1 MAIRPTRCALTL
13 FFACSMALAPRSTTL
28 AAKAD
33 DTPAT
38 LPITRVVLFT
48 SGVGFF
54 EHQGKVQDNA
64 DIDLKFNVADVNDLL
79 KSMVL
84 EDQGG
89 GRISTVTYGS
99 RDPITKTLKTFSVD
113 LTREPTI
120 GDLLRQVRG
129 ERVTVELPTPVT
141 GKILGVEL
149 REQKVGK
156 DEVIEVEMLN
166 LVTPTGLRSIRL
178 DSAGEI
184 RLVSDRLNAEL
195 QDALAILTESHSRD
209 KKNVTLRFLGA
220 GERPVRVGYI
230 QEAPLWKTSYRL
242 VLKDDDAPLLQG
254 WAIVEN
260 TTEHDWQDVRLTLV
274 NGRPISFIMDL
285 YQPLYV
291 ARPVVAPETFAS
303 LRPQLHNQ
311 DMAAAE
317 QQFLRAG
324 QQGRIAGG
332 MGGGMLGGMGGGM
345 GGGQSPTAPTTWDE
359 VGGPGKLS
367 KGVVNGGNL
376 KVSPPIDPAAGV
388 RSAAKGDDVG
398 ELFRYQIDEPVQLAR
413 QQSAML
419 AIVND
424 KVKGEK
430 VSLFNPTVQSKHP
443 LNAVQLTNTTAL
455 HLMQGP
461 ITVFD
466 GGEYAGDAR
475 IEDLAP
481 GGRRLISYALDLDTE
496 ITVEEKSADK
506 QLVSARLLAG
516 TLLVRNRFQRSH
528 KYVVK
533 NSGSKAKN
541 VLLEQPDDEDEG
553 WKLVGLEPT
562 EKTRSLYR
570 FAVKAEPGK
579 PAKLTVKEEKPVDER
594 FLMSTLT
601 DPQDAAIYLNAGVI
615 SAGVKQAIGEVIRR
629 NRTLGEL
636 SEKIAELEGKV
647 DTIEEEQNRIRP
659 NMAQLDHDSDL
670 YRRYVKKLDA
680 QEDEVEKLRPQTDEL
695 EKLRNQT
702 RADLERYLEKLTI
715 E

>member
-1 MAIRPTRCALTL
+1 MAIRVTRCALTR
-13 FFACSMALAPRSTTL
+13 FFVCSIALAICSPTL
-28 AAKAD
+28 AAKVD
-33 DTPAT
+33 DPPAT
-38 LPITRVVLFT
+38 LPLSRVVLFT

-54 EHQGKVQDNA
+54 EHQGKVKDNA
-64 DIDLKFNVADVNDLL
+64 DIDLKFNVADINDLL

-129 ERVTVELPTPVT
+129 ERVRVELPTPVT
-141 GKILGVEL
+141 GKILGVEV

-156 DEVIEVEMLN
+156 DESIEVEFLN
-166 LVTPTGLRSIRL
+166 LVTPTGLRSIPL
-178 DSAGEI
+178 ATAGEI
-184 RLVSDRLNAEL
+184 RLVSEQLNAEL

-209 KKNVTLRFLGA
+209 KKNVRLRFLGA

-242 VLKDDDAPLLQG
+242 VLKGDNDAPLLQG

-311 DMAAAE
+311 DLAAAE

-324 QQGRIAGG
+324 QQGRLAGG
-332 MGGGMLGGMGGGM
+332 MGGGMGGMGGGM
-345 GGGQSPTAPTTWDE
+345 GGGMMGGMGGGMFVNNGD
-359 VGGPGKLS
+359 VGAGYLPA
-367 KGVVNGGNL
+367 
-376 KVSPPIDPAAGV
+376 SPPIDPAAGV
-388 RSAAKGDDVG
+388 QAAGKGDDVG
-398 ELFRYQIDEPVQLAR
+398 ELFRYQIDEPVKLAR

-419 AIVND
+419 PIVNET
-424 KVKGEK
+424 VKGEK
-430 VSLFNPTVQSKHP
+430 VSLYNPAVQAKHP
-443 LNAVQLTNTTAL
+443 LNAVQLVNTTPL

-481 GGRRLISYALDLDTE
+481 DGRRLISYALDLDTE
-496 ITVEEKSADK
+496 ITVAKEATDG
-506 QLVSARLLAG
+506 QMVSVRVAAG
-516 TLLVRNRFQRSH
+516 TLVIRNRFRRSH
-528 KYVVK
+528 DYTVK
-533 NSGSKAKN
+533 NSGSRTKN
-541 VLLEQPDDEDEG
+541 VLLEQPVDEEEG
-553 WKLVGLEPT
+553 WKLVDLEPA

-570 FAVKAEPGK
+570 FAIKAEPGK
-579 PAKLTVKEEKPVDER
+579 PVKLTVAEEKPVDTR
-594 FLMSTLT
+594 VLLATVA
-601 DPQDAAIYLNAGVI
+601 DPQEAAIYLKSDVV
-615 SAGVKQAIGEVIRR
+615 SDGVKQAIGEVIRR
-629 NRTLGEL
+629 NQKMEEQAAQIADLER
-636 SEKIAELEGKV
+636 KIH
-647 DTIEEEQNRIRP
+647 DIEEEQSRIRQ
-659 NMAQLDHDSDL
+659 NMVQIGRDSDL
-670 YRRYVKKLDA
+670 YRRYTKKFGD
-680 QEDEVEKLRPQTDEL
+680 QEDEIEKLRPQVLEL
-695 EKLRNQT
+695 KNQSQQT
-702 RADLERYLEKLTI
+702 RVDLEQYLEKLTL

>member
-1 MAIRPTRCALTL
+1 MAIRSTRCALVL
-13 FFACSMALAPRSTTL
+13 FFACWMTLLLGSTTL
-28 AAKAD
+28 AAQAD

-38 LPITRVVLFT
+38 LPLTRVVLFT

-54 EHQGKVQDNA
+54 EHQGKVTGNA
-64 DIDLKFNVADVNDLL
+64 EVDLKFNVADVNDLL

-129 ERVTVELPTPVT
+129 ERVTVEMPTPVT
-141 GKILGVEL
+141 GKILGVET
-149 REQKVGK
+149 REQRVGK

-166 LVTPTGLRSIRL
+166 LVTSTGLRSIRL
-178 DSAGEI
+178 DSASEI
-184 RLVSDRLNAEL
+184 RLVSERLNAEL

-242 VLKDDDAPLLQG
+242 VLKDDGAPLLQG
-254 WAIVEN
+254 WAIIEN

-274 NGRPISFIMDL
+274 NGRPISFTMDL

-291 ARPVVAPETFAS
+291 ARPVVAPETFAT
-303 LRPQLHNQ
+303 LRPQMHNQ
-311 DMAAAE
+311 DLAAAE

-324 QQGRIAGG
+324 RGPIDGYISNGGQVGMRGG
-332 MGGGMLGGMGGGM
+332 MGGGMGGMGGGM
-345 GGGQSPTAPTTWDE
+345 GGGMARRGSGDFDQMTTINAPATA
-359 VGGPGKLS
+359 
-367 KGVVNGGNL
+367 
-376 KVSPPIDPAAGV
+376 PIDPAAGV
-388 RSAAKGDDVG
+388 RSAARGDDVG
-398 ELFRYQIDEPVQLAR
+398 ELFRYQIDEPVKLAR
-413 QQSAML
+413 HQSAML
-419 AIVND
+419 PIVND
-424 KVKGEK
+424 TVKGEK
-430 VSLFNPTVQSKHP
+430 VSLYNPAVQTKHP

-481 GGRRLISYALDLDTE
+481 AGRRLISYALDLDTE
-496 ITVEEKSADK
+496 ITVKEQASDGT
-506 QLVSARLLAG
+506 LVSARVVAG
-516 TLLVRNRFQRSH
+516 TLLVRNRFRRTH
-528 KYVVK
+528 DYVVK
-533 NSGSKAKN
+533 NSGSRAKD
-541 VLLEQPDDEDEG
+541 VLLEQPVDDDEG
-553 WKLVGLEPT
+553 WKLVGVKPA

-579 PAKLTVKEEKPVDER
+579 PAKLTVAEEKPVDTHV
-594 FLMSTLT
+594 LLGTLAT
-601 DPQDAAIYLNAGVI
+601 AEDAAIYLKADVV
-615 SAGVKQAIGEVIRR
+615 SAGVKEAMREVIGR
-629 NRTLGEL
+629 NQKLAEL
-636 SEKIAELEGKV
+636 AAKISELEGKV
-647 DTIEEEQNRIRP
+647 RTIGEEQDRIRE
-659 NMAQLDHDSDL
+659 NMTQLDHDSDL
-670 YRRYVKKLDA
+670 YRRYVKKFDSE
-680 QEDEVEKLRPQTDEL
+680 EDDVENLRPQLMELRNESDHARVEL
-695 EKLRNQT
+695 EH
-702 RADLERYLEKLTI
+702 YLEKLTI